1 MHIGCKFRTNT
12 DDHIIKYQR
21 TSSFYSDLYNL
32 VIFYIQTF
40 GIFRCHM
47 NMTLSYNQAL
57 IQANRLVSMS
67 QDDTRCSFDITTF
80 ANGSLGAQLQTVCQG
95 NFYLRMFANR
105 SQNNHIVK
113 SAFWTDNC
121 QSFLTSELAWL

>member
-1 MHIGCKFRTNT
+1 MHISRKLGTNT
-12 DDHIIKYQR
+12 DNHIVKNQR
-21 TSSFYSDLYNL
+21 TSTFYSDLYNL

-57 IQANRLVSMS
+57 IQTNCLVPMS

-80 ANGSLGAQLQTVCQG
+80 ANGSLGAQLQTVCQR

-121 QSFLTSELAWL
+121 QPFLTSELARL